1 MDHNNVDV
9 GFGADA
15 GQADLVLVKDGH
27 AREAKAANGDATLEL
42 QAVAA
47 AP

>member
-15 GQADLVLVKDGH
+15 GQGDLVVKDGH
-27 AREAKAANGDATLEL
+27 TREAKAANGDATIEL